1 MRAQRARAVAHLS
14 ATSPRPAPYTGTL
27 FRMKVGLLES
37 RAARLSGYWAAY
49 LRELGVEL
57 GAPGLGDDEAL
68 ALGRESLPQEPVT
81 VQLTL
86 GRVLAL
92 GRVDAALIPQLPAVS
107 GDAWNEA
114 MTELLPRRISGLPTL
129 IALPDL
135 PAEPGEVER
144 AAAEIGLRLAPGGG
158 RVRLALDRAK
168 PLAAGPRAE
177 TPPLTRAS
185 QVTVG
190 VIGPRAL
197 LDEPALAGGLR
208 AALDGLDLHAAYSSD
223 LPLPELFKRAER
235 MENAAR
241 AGGGDRELFG
251 AASLLAGKSAV
262 RGLLF
267 VAPARDGAAHA
278 ALARLAA
285 KMHKP
290 TLLLDLDAGQGGG
303 PELRAF
309 AERLQ
314 TGAVGREGSA

>member
-1 MRAQRARAVAHLS
+1 
-14 ATSPRPAPYTGTL
+14 
-27 FRMKVGLLES
+27 MKVGLLES

-49 LRELGVEL
+49 LRELGVDL
-57 GAPGLGDDEAL
+57 SAPGLDDEEAL
-68 ALGRESLPQEPVT
+68 ALGRESLPQEPAT

-92 GRVDAALIPQLPAVS
+92 GRVDAALVPQLPAVF
-107 GDAWNEA
+107 GDAWSEA
-114 MTELLPRRISGLPTL
+114 LTELLPRRISGLPAL
-129 IALPDL
+129 IALPDA
-135 PAEPGEVER
+135 PTSREDIER
-144 AAAEIGLRLAPGGG
+144 VAAEIGLRLSPGGN

-168 PLAAGPRAE
+168 PLSAGPRAE
-177 TPPLTRAS
+177 MPALTRAS
-185 QVTVG
+185 HATVG

-197 LDEPALAGGLR
+197 LDEPVLAAGLR
-208 AALDGLDLHAAYSSD
+208 AALEGLELHAVYGSD
-223 LPLPELFKRAER
+223 LPLPELLKRAER

-241 AGGGDRELFG
+241 AQTGEKELFG

-262 RGLLF
+262 RGLVF
-267 VAPARDGAAHA
+267 VAPARDGATHA
-278 ALARLAA
+278 ALSRLAA

-314 TGAVGREGSA
+314 NGVVSREGTP